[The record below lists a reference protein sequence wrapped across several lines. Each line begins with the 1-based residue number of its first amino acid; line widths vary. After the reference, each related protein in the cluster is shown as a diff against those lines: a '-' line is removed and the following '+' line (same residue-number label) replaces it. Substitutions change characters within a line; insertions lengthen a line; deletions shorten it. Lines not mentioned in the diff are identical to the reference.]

1 MQSDS
6 RSCRPPLH
14 MGTSTDAVTV
24 ELKAVSAIYR
34 FSRFPGL
41 AAEKFVSLDLR
52 AAIHRQR
59 IWPEPM
65 LATLEAQ
72 ALARSVLRTASVRV
86 IPIQEARPLRTG
98 GGSAHSTADWE
109 ARQRKASLEVSPPGL
124 SSSNASSQGSIP
136 ALARS
141 ARSNRTGPTIFRL
154 RSRATSS
161 LFARRR

>member
-1 MQSDS
+1 M
-6 RSCRPPLH
+6 
-14 MGTSTDAVTV
+14 
-24 ELKAVSAIYR
+24 ELKAISAIYR

-41 AAEKFVSLDLR
+41 AVEKVVSLDLR
-52 AAIHRQR
+52 AAIHRQG

-86 IPIQEARPLRTG
+86 IPIQGARSLRTG
-98 GGSAHSTADWE
+98 GGSAPSTADWE
-109 ARQRKASLEVSPPGL
+109 ARQRKASLEVSPRGL

-141 ARSNRTGPTIFRL
+141 ARSNRAGTTIFRL
-154 RSRATSS
+154 GSRATSS